1 MSRKSII
8 LFDGICNLCN
18 SSINLIIDLD
28 RQKRFKFTS
37 LQSEKGLEL
46 LKYHDLNITP
56 ETIILIENNK
66 VYQKSEAVL
75 KICKKLIFPL
85 PILYAFIIIP
95 KGIRDIVYDTV
106 AANRYKWF
114 GKKEVCRIPTP
125 ELKERF
131 L

>member
-1 MSRKSII
+1 MSRHSII
-8 LFDGICNLCN
+8 LFDGVCNLCN

-28 RQKRFKFTS
+28 RKKQFKFTS

-46 LKYHDLNITP
+46 LKSHELNITP
-56 ETIILIENNK
+56 ETIILLENNK

-75 KICKKLIFPL
+75 RVCKKLIFPL
-85 PILYAFIIIP
+85 PILYFFIIIP
-95 KGIRDIVYDTV
+95 KGIRDYVYDTV

-114 GKKEVCRIPTP
+114 GRKEACRIPTP
-125 ELKERF
+125 DLKERF